1 MTRDKRPDVLSMASS
16 WPLWGLYLGLISY
29 LGKMS
34 RISMASPMVWMR
46 MSPRVQAFEHLAPCC
61 CYYLERLRRYGFDGS
76 TFLLQ
81 RALRFEPV
89 LSVHLSVVITTIY
102 PPTSSAACPFP
113 VSTVPAL
120 LPGFPWCPAIA
131 KASSSSSAFGHNALS
146 YWKSS
151 WECFPCFSFIY
162 LDACCYI
169 QSWLAFIESWTLW
182 LLPFH
187 TFHDIYKT

>member
-1 MTRDKRPDVLSMASS
+1 
-16 WPLWGLYLGLISY
+16 
-29 LGKMS
+29 
-34 RISMASPMVWMR
+34 MASPMVWMR

-76 TFLLQ
+76 TFLLE
-81 RALRFEPV
+81 RALRFEPI

-120 LPGFPWCPAIA
+120 LPCFPRCPAIA

-162 LDACCYI
+162 LRCLLLYTVLTGLYRELDTLASTLPHISWYI
-169 QSWLAFIESWTLW
+169 QNLIKKLRTSAASQQPHRTYSNGDKAKY
-182 LLPFH
+182 H
-187 TFHDIYKT
+187 S